1 MCFPFGV
8 MDDWQK
14 KYEKTKYEM
23 FGYFYMLCASNLA
36 LVLYLYNE
44 TLNPTEKPNAPSL
57 EGEPAPIDII
67 LVRFIAAI
75 FLHFLFLTEYEQG
88 FQIMKYS
95 LNHSWKFESW

>member
-1 MCFPFGV
+1 MENRKN
-8 MDDWQK
+8 WQK
-14 KYEKTKYEM
+14 KYRKTENEM

-36 LVLYLYNE
+36 LILYLYNE

-95 LNHSWKFESW
+95 LNHSWKFEPW